1 MPSVW
6 ENSNVTKLQTLF
18 GKKHQIDKS
27 VQDVRKAIEPL
38 IGPDSAKILVA
49 IATDVMTGVQERND
63 RADVNAA
70 CAVLQAALQTLEAIG
85 PNLDG

>member
-1 MPSVW
+1 MPTVW
-6 ENSNVTKLQTLF
+6 ENSYVTKLQTLF

-27 VQDVRKAIEPL
+27 VQDIRKAIAPL

-49 IATDVMTGVQERND
+49 IATDVMNGVQKRND
-63 RADVNAA
+63 RPDVNAA
-70 CAVLQAALQTLEAIG
+70 CAVLQAAVQTLEAVS